1 MRVNDSDQM
10 FLTPTNIHANTYVTT
25 VEPAAA
31 EVIPISG
38 I

>member
-1 MRVNDSDQM
+1 MRINDSGQM

-25 VEPAAA
+25 VELVAA
-31 EVIPISG
+31 EVVTISG

>member
-1 MRVNDSDQM
+1 MRINDPDQM

-25 VEPAAA
+25 VEPATV
-31 EVIPISG
+31 EVVPISG